1 MRADAAQQSSIRA
14 WASLAV
20 ALSGAMWGCFWL
32 PLRSISDMGLG
43 GGWVSAV
50 CFFTAAL
57 APLPF
62 LLRKVAWQGFSGQLL
77 TGTLLGLAFSLYTVS
92 LVLTEV
98 INAILLF
105 YLTPVWSTLA
115 GVVFLRER
123 LTVARALA
131 IVLGFCGLAFILG
144 FDHGMPMPR
153 NKGDWL
159 ALISGM
165 IWAAGTMR
173 SFHKPARGIALP
185 FFAFSIGGLA
195 ASLIIVIA
203 AMGMGS
209 DSAAAT
215 NPAEAFPWAV
225 AMALIFFVPP
235 NFLVLWAAQRID
247 SGRVGILLMTEVL
260 MGAVTAAMF
269 SGEPFGVMQV
279 AGTACIA
286 AAAFIEVTS
295 HR

>member
-1 MRADAAQQSSIRA
+1 MRAEPAQYLNIRT

-20 ALSGAMWGCFWL
+20 AVSGAMWGCFWL
-32 PLRSISDMGLG
+32 PLRWISDIGLG

-50 CFFTAAL
+50 CFLTAAL
-57 APLPF
+57 AALPF
-62 LLRKVAWQGFSGQLL
+62 LLHRAAWQGFASQLL

-92 LVLTEV
+92 LVLTDV

-115 GVVFLRER
+115 GVFLLGER
-123 LTVARALA
+123 LTAARAVA
-131 IVLGFCGLAFILG
+131 IALGFCGMAFILG
-144 FDHGMPMPR
+144 FDQGLPMPR
-153 NKGDWL
+153 NTGDWL
-159 ALISGM
+159 ALVSGM

-185 FFAFSIGGLA
+185 FFTFGIGGLA
-195 ASLIIVIA
+195 ASLIIAFVA
-203 AMGMGS
+203 LGVGS
-209 DSAAAT
+209 DSAAAADPYT
-215 NPAEAFPWAV
+215 AIPWAV
-225 AMALIFFVPP
+225 AMALVFFVPP

-260 MGAVTAAMF
+260 MGAVTAALL
-269 SGEPFGVMQV
+269 SGEPFGVMQI

-286 AAAFIEVTS
+286 AAAFIEVAS

>member
-1 MRADAAQQSSIRA
+1 MRAEAAEQSRIRL

-20 ALSGAMWGCFWL
+20 TASGAMWGCFWI
-32 PLRSISDMGLG
+32 PLRWIGELGLG
-43 GGWVSAV
+43 GSWVSAV
-50 CFFTAAL
+50 FFATAAL
-57 APLPF
+57 TPLPF
-62 LLRKVAWQGFSGQLL
+62 LVRREAWQGFGSQAI
-77 TGTLLGLAFSLYTVS
+77 TGTLLGLAFTLYTVS
-92 LVLTEV
+92 LVLTDV

-105 YLTPVWSTLA
+105 YLTPIWSTLA

-123 LTVARALA
+123 LTLGRGLA
-131 IVLGFCGLAFILG
+131 TLLGFCGMAFILG
-144 FDHGMPMPR
+144 FDHGLPMPR
-153 NKGDWL
+153 NTGDWL

-173 SFHKPARGIALP
+173 SFHKPGRGIALP

-195 ASLIIVIA
+195 SSLVIA
-203 AMGMGS
+203 FLGVAMG
-209 DSAAAT
+209 SASASFANLST
-215 NPAEAFPWAV
+215 ALPWAAV
-225 AMALIFFVPP
+225 IALLFFVPP

-260 MGAVTAAMF
+260 IGAVTAALF
-269 SGEPFGVMQV
+269 SGEPFGIMQV

-286 AAAFIEVTS
+286 AAALIEVLN

>member
-1 MRADAAQQSSIRA
+1 MRAGAAQRLDIRT

-32 PLRSISDMGLG
+32 PLRWISDMGLG
-43 GGWVSAV
+43 GAWVSAI
-50 CFFTAAL
+50 FFLTAAL

-62 LLRKVAWQGFSGQLL
+62 LLRKEAWQGFASQLL

-92 LVLTEV
+92 LVLTDV

-115 GVVFLRER
+115 GVFLLGER
-123 LTVARALA
+123 LTPARAVA
-131 IVLGFCGLAFILG
+131 IGLGFCGMAFVLG
-144 FDHGMPMPR
+144 FDHGLPMPR
-153 NKGDWL
+153 NTGDWL

-173 SFHKPARGIALP
+173 SFHKPGRGIALP
-185 FFAFSIGGLA
+185 FFTFSIGGLA
-195 ASLIIVIA
+195 TSLIIA
-203 AMGMGS
+203 AVAAGMGS
-209 DSAAAT
+209 ASAAAA
-215 NPAEAFPWAV
+215 NPSVAIPWAV
-225 AMALIFFVPP
+225 ALAVIFFVPP

-247 SGRVGILLMTEVL
+247 AGRVGVLLMTEVL
-260 MGAVTAAMF
+260 MGAFTAALY
-269 SGEPFGVMQV
+269 SGEPFGVMQI
-279 AGTACIA
+279 AGTALIA
-286 AAAFIEVTS
+286 AAALIEVVS

>member
-1 MRADAAQQSSIRA
+1 MRAAAASDTKIRT

-20 ALSGAMWGCFWL
+20 AASGAMWGFFWA
-32 PLRSISDMGLG
+32 PLRWISDLGLG

-50 CFFTAAL
+50 CFLTAAL
-57 APLPF
+57 TALPF
-62 LLRKVAWQGFSGQLL
+62 LLRRGAWQGFASQLV

-115 GVVFLRER
+115 GLVLFGER
-123 LTVARALA
+123 LTVARAVA
-131 IVLGFCGLAFILG
+131 IVLGFCGMAFILG
-144 FDHGMPMPR
+144 FDQGMPLPR
-153 NKGDWL
+153 NTGDWL
-159 ALISGM
+159 ALVSGM

-173 SFHKPARGIALP
+173 SFHKPGRGVALP
-185 FFAFSIGGLA
+185 FFAFSTGGLA
-195 ASLIIVIA
+195 ASLVIVFVA
-203 AMGMGS
+203 LGLGS
-209 DSAAAT
+209 DSASAAD
-215 NPAEAFPWAV
+215 PAAALPWAL

-260 MGAVTAAMF
+260 MGALTAALF
-269 SGEPFGVMQV
+269 SGEPFGIMQA

-295 HR
+295 QR

>member
-1 MRADAAQQSSIRA
+1 MRAEAAQQSRIRL

-20 ALSGAMWGCFWL
+20 TASGAMWGCFWI
-32 PLRSISDMGLG
+32 PLRWIGELGLG
-43 GGWVSAV
+43 GSWVSAV
-50 CFFTAAL
+50 FFATAAL
-57 APLPF
+57 TPLPF
-62 LLRKVAWQGFSGQLL
+62 LVRREAWQGFGSQAI
-77 TGTLLGLAFSLYTVS
+77 TGTLLGLAFTLYTVS
-92 LVLTEV
+92 LVLTDV

-105 YLTPVWSTLA
+105 YLTPIWSTLA

-123 LTVARALA
+123 LTLARGLA
-131 IVLGFCGLAFILG
+131 TLLGFCGMAFILG
-144 FDHGMPMPR
+144 FDHGLPMPR
-153 NKGDWL
+153 NTGDWL

-173 SFHKPARGIALP
+173 SFHKPGRGIALP

-195 ASLIIVIA
+195 SSLVIA
-203 AMGMGS
+203 CLGVAMG
-209 DSAAAT
+209 SASASFANLST
-215 NPAEAFPWAV
+215 ALPWAAV
-225 AMALIFFVPP
+225 IALLFFVPP

-260 MGAVTAAMF
+260 IGAVTAALF
-269 SGEPFGVMQV
+269 SGEPFGIMQV

-286 AAAFIEVTS
+286 AAALIEVLN